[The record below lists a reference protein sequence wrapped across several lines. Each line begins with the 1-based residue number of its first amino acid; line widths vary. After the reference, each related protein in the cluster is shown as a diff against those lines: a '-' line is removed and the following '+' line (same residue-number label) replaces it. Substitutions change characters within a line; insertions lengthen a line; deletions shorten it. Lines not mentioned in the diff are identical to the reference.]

1 MCNKILK
8 ETKRKVYALQRS
20 QGEAPEAAA
29 WIQDRR
35 PQPSNH
41 ILHLQA
47 TAVQTDVCLQVL
59 TVRLLA
65 DNKLQSTLMYVAYV
79 MACL

>member
-1 MCNKILK
+1 
-8 ETKRKVYALQRS
+8 
-20 QGEAPEAAA
+20 
-29 WIQDRR
+29 
-35 PQPSNH
+35 
-41 ILHLQA
+41 LHLQA